1 MSDLSEQNRKAFIS
15 AMRGVAHSV
24 CVVTTQGVNGRAG
37 ATVSAFSSVS
47 ADPPTALI
55 CLNTDTRIATEVVAN
70 GFFNINILPE
80 AATAIANR
88 FAGMDDEKIE
98 DRFDGIELVD
108 SEYPVLKGA
117 TLFHCQVQEA
127 ITAGSHRVIIG
138 LVLESEQ
145 IAERPLMYFN
155 GAYCKVDV

>member
-88 FAGMDDEKIE
+88 FAGMDDETIE

-145 IAERPLMYFN
+145 VADRPLMYFN

>member
-1 MSDLSEQNRKAFIS
+1 MSDLNKQHRQAFIT

-55 CLNTDTRIATEVVAN
+55 CLNSDTRIATDVVSN

-80 AATAIANR
+80 AATGIANR
-88 FAGMDDEKIE
+88 FAGMDDETVQ
-98 DRFDGIELVD
+98 DRFDGIELLD
-108 SEYPVLKGA
+108 ASYPVLKGA

-127 ITAGSHRVIIG
+127 ITAGTHKVIIG

-145 IAERPLMYFN
+145 VAERPLMYFN

>member
-1 MSDLSEQNRKAFIS
+1 MSDLDEQHRTAFIT

-24 CVVTTQGVNGRAG
+24 CVVTTQGAGGRAG

-55 CLNTDTRIATEVVAN
+55 CLNTETRIATDVVAN
-70 GFFNINILPE
+70 GFFNINILPQ
-80 AATAIANR
+80 TAIHIANR
-88 FAGMDDEKIE
+88 FAGMDDEKVQ

-108 SEYPVLKGA
+108 AEYPVLKGA

-127 ITAGSHRVIIG
+127 ITAGSHKVIIG
-138 LVLESEQ
+138 LVLESRQ
-145 IAERPLMYFN
+145 VAERPLMYFN
-155 GAYCKVDV
+155 GGYCKVDV